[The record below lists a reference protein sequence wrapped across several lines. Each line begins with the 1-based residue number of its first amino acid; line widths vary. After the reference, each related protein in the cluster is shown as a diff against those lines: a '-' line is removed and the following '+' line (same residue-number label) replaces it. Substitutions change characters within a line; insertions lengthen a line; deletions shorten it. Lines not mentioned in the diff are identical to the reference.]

1 MKDNK
6 LIITPDVFPHI
17 NLDTDNMEP
26 ITEEQRRQFKKSN
39 AYRKYVKPV
48 IDREKKQ
55 KRSKRIQWWKDNCIA
70 LLSLIFAFIAAL
82 PVIIQ
87 VFEYILSNIKL

>member
-6 LIITPDVFPHI
+6 PIITPDVIPNI

-26 ITEEQRRQFKKSN
+26 ITEEQRKQFKKSN
-39 AYRKYVKPV
+39 TYKKYVKPV
-48 IDREKKQ
+48 IDREKMEKH
-55 KRSKRIQWWKDNCIA
+55 SKRIQWWKDNCIA

-87 VFEYILSNIKL
+87 VFEYILSNIKS